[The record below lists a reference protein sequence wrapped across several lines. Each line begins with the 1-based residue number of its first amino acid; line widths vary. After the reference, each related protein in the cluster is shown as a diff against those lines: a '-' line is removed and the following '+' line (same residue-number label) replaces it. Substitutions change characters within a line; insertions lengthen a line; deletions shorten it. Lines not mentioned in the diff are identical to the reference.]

1 VSLIRRTS
9 GAKEKVTLIPLREAA
24 EMLRLDESTIRQCK
38 AGTDTLT
45 LVRQG
50 SGKRQ
55 PIFLIREEVEAHIEG
70 LVEYARSQKVRH
82 VKLVYSS

>member
-1 VSLIRRTS
+1 M
-9 GAKEKVTLIPLREAA
+9 EAA
-24 EMLRLDESTIRQCK
+24 EMLRLDESTIRQRK

-55 PIFLIREEVEAHIEG
+55 PIFLVREEVEAHIASM
-70 LVEYARSQKVRH
+70 VERARACNVLPL
-82 VKLVYSS
+82 KLVYGG